1 MYALKIMGSRGQTF
15 DGLDRDPISTNV
27 SAQAAYFTT
36 TDSTNQYRTTANN
49 LEFQTASLTPIFN
62 FENSAGSTSSSTLN
76 AGILNLVQNATSPVT
91 IQSVLSP
98 NLATTE
104 LVQILFGKNTSSNSN
119 AFYLKYIYNTLE
131 ANRRFAIQAYG
142 SAEDSISIYKPNISA
157 TASAGTLIV
166 NGGLQVEDIY
176 CSGNIDCQGSLG
188 CGALNALAI
197 NGTAITGS
205 SLNVSSG
212 AITGGAI
219 TGTSLNVS
227 TGTVT
232 AGKLGLGGASV
243 STSRLAITS
252 TSSETNAMLVSGTN
266 SATPNAMMR
275 ITRSDIGT
283 LFQASC
289 TATGATTDTE
299 PLFKLQ
305 HISNSITGNIYKMME
320 ITNANQTTG
329 LSMEITLGRDTL
341 TSSSARSF
349 NLGYTYNTT
358 AASRKFYIRATANTN
373 SLDVYAQSTT
383 GTNPSG
389 GTCVVSGD
397 LGAADIRG
405 TSIGLFETTSSTNG
419 VKLQATASTSA
430 YTLKFP
436 QNLGS
441 SNDYLQLGT
450 SGQLQWSAGTGGGS
464 GSAAYIS
471 AASYTSASTTLS
483 ANDTFV
489 VITYPTSNYDVN
501 TSIGYNPSP
510 GTYPYFRNNSG
521 GTIYVQIDG
530 TFTFPAT
537 AGGYSKTVEIRQ
549 TATSSVNPISG
560 TYTVVGG
567 TQTTGTP
574 TLTHTVSAIA
584 KLLSNECFIFVGRV
598 GTGTGSITVTS
609 NIQFSVLG
617 GSGLQ
622 SITLTPTSSF
632 LTGAA
637 QTTGLNPTIN
647 FGLAQTPTG
656 TGTKLVT
663 NLSPEISTGIF
674 LQDPIGFNSVYI
686 KPATSTTTY
695 SFILPT
701 TEGIAGQIL
710 TSTGSSSPLD
720 WASVGTYIGTS
731 ATSITSPLLTL
742 DGTSTVST
750 IPNLS
755 IRDYN
760 TATNVPLFIQAPNL
774 ATTNSVGMRLGVNTS
789 ALNNSARLNFNYI
802 GSGSAS
808 NYLDFTFYLQS
819 ESLLIYK
826 NSITST
832 TAGAGTLV
840 VKGGLSANDLAVTT
854 KSIFATSSTSVSASN
869 PTVQIN
875 GISTIND
882 VPCLTVTNSSST
894 SVNATTILGLTPSL
908 PTGYQ
913 SLIRFGRDLTN
924 FNSGRI
930 GLYYA
935 GAAST
940 SNYISLG
947 LYGQGDTAKV
957 YTSGVAATNTT
968 TASVVVDGGIGC
980 SSLSTDTLRIG
991 STDYTPTGGTQTDLT
1006 LWWSYKTTDP
1016 TVTNLQYPSIPYQN
1030 SGSGAI
1036 SNQRYYWQQIGKSYT
1051 FSLNFYCTMDNT
1063 STQLHLLFLRMGS
1076 HTPPTPACN
1085 QYTTNLLADGGTTEN
1100 YGSTVKFGLGL
1111 YIPAM

>member
-1 MYALKIMGSRGQTF
+1 
-15 DGLDRDPISTNV
+15 
-27 SAQAAYFTT
+27 
-36 TDSTNQYRTTANN
+36 
-49 LEFQTASLTPIFN
+49 LT
-62 FENSAGSTSSSTLN
+62 
-76 AGILNLVQNATSPVT
+76 QNATSPVT
-91 IQSVLSP
+91 IQSILSP

-104 LVQILFGKNTSSNSN
+104 LVQILFGKNNSSNSN
-119 AFYLKYIYNTLE
+119 AYYLKYIYDTLE
-131 ANRRFAIQAYG
+131 ANRRFAIQPYG
-142 SAEDSISIYKPNISA
+142 STDSISIYKPNVTS
-157 TASAGTLIV
+157 TSTAGTLVV
-166 NGGLQVEDIY
+166 NGGIQVQNIY
-176 CSGNIDCQGSLG
+176 SSGAITCTASLG
-188 CGALNALAI
+188 CQALSAL
-197 NGTAITGS
+197 AITGS
-205 SLNVSSG
+205 SLDVSIG

-266 SATPNAMMR
+266 SATSNAMMR

-299 PLFKLQ
+299 ALFKLQ

-329 LSMEITLGRDTL
+329 TSMEITLGRDTL
-341 TSSSARSF
+341 TSSSGRSF

-358 AASRKFYIRATANTN
+358 AASRKFYIRATANNN

-397 LGAADIRG
+397 LGAAAIRG
-405 TSIGLFETTSSTNG
+405 TSVGLFETTSSTNG
-419 VKLQATASTSA
+419 VTLQATASTSA

-441 SNDYLQLGT
+441 TNDYLQLGT

-464 GSAAYIS
+464 GGSAAYVS
-471 AASYTSASTTLS
+471 TASYTSASNSYASGTTFLTV
-483 ANDTFV
+483 AFGTN
-489 VITYPTSNYDVN
+489 NYDVN

-510 GTYPYFRNNSG
+510 GTYPYFRNDSG
-521 GTIYVQIDG
+521 GTIYVQVNAVVTYSPSTLTTFRHAEIRTTTASTIDPIGG
-530 TFTFPAT
+530 TFTTIVQSQNAPST
-537 AGGYSKTVEIRQ
+537 NTSGVGQTCTLAGIV
-549 TATSSVNPISG
+549 
-560 TYTVVGG
+560 
-567 TQTTGTP
+567 
-574 TLTHTVSAIA
+574 
-584 KLLSNECFIFVGRV
+584 KLLANECFIIVTRQN
-598 GTGTGSITVTS
+598 TGSALSATAR
-609 NIQFSVLG
+609 IQFSVLG

-663 NLSPEISTGIF
+663 DYQPTISSGIF
-674 LQDPIGFNSVYI
+674 LQDPIAFNSVEI

-701 TEGIAGQIL
+701 TEGNAGQIL
-710 TSTGSSSPLD
+710 TSTGSSSPLN
-720 WASVGTYIGTS
+720 WASVGTYIGTQ

-742 DGTSTVST
+742 DGTSTSST
-750 IPNLS
+750 IPNLR

-774 ATTNSVGMRLGVNTS
+774 TTTNNVGLRLGVNTN
-789 ALNNSARLNFNYI
+789 LNNSARLNFNYI

-808 NYLDFTFYLQS
+808 NYVDFTLYNQG
-819 ESLLIYK
+819 ESLQIYK
-826 NSITST
+826 DSVTST

-840 VKGGLSANDLAVTT
+840 VKGGLSTNDLAVTT
-854 KSIFATSSTSVSASN
+854 KSVFATSSTSVSANN

-894 SVNATTILGLTPSL
+894 SVSATTILGLTPSL
-908 PTGYQ
+908 PTGYY
-913 SLIRFGRDLTN
+913 SSIRFGRDLTN

-935 GAAST
+935 GSAST
-940 SNYISLG
+940 SNYISLA

-957 YTSGVAATNTT
+957 YTTGVAASNTT

-980 SSLSTDTLRIG
+980 SSLATNTLRIG

-1006 LWWSYKTTDP
+1006 LWWSYKNTGSDP
-1016 TVTNLQYPSIPYQN
+1016 TVTNLQYPAIPGQQTALT
-1030 SGSGAI
+1030 GQI
-1036 SNQRYYWQQIGKSYT
+1036 DNQRYYWQQIGKSYT

-1063 STQLHLLFLRMGS
+1063 SDQLHVVFLRMES
-1076 HTPPTPACN
+1076 HNPPTPACGEYN
-1085 QYTTNLLADGGTTEN
+1085 TKVQDDGGTTDRLQ
-1100 YGSTVKFGLGL
+1100 SQVQFGLGV